1 MILRRVAIGFLA
13 GLLAVLTFHQATI
26 GILNAYGL
34 VGSAPFRTAAVGPL
48 EVPAFLNQAF
58 WGGVWGIVIALLTDA
73 LRSERGRVVAAMLVG
88 AIGATAVGWFVV
100 APIKGLPIAQGWN
113 PAAMWRAPLI
123 NGVFGLGVG
132 LILPG
137 LWALFSS
144 RR

>member
-1 MILRRVAIGFLA
+1 MILQRAATGFLA
-13 GLLAVLTFHQATI
+13 GVLAVLTFHQATI

-34 VGSAPFRTAAVGPL
+34 LGSAPFRLAATGPL
-48 EVPAFLNQAF
+48 GIPAFLNAAF
-58 WGGVWGIVIALLTDA
+58 WGGVWGIAIALLTDA

-100 APIKGLPIAQGWN
+100 APLKGQPVAQGWN
-113 PAAMWRAPLI
+113 LAAMWRGPLI
-123 NGVFGLGVG
+123 NGAFGLGVG

-137 LWALFSS
+137 LSALLSG